1 MGQVPFPPCAEE
13 GVVSALE
20 GLRQVVAWVFRPR
33 RGVRPLGIFLKEE
46 RGVAQFNPE
55 PAYDHRLAERVI
67 VYLQTKDPALF
78 PFTAHFDDARR
89 KAFAR
94 DLREALGD
102 LLDSGSARKTSA
114 SGFMMKDRRLHDVVR
129 EWAAAN
135 GDWPEGSDP
144 RDPTTSLGAVSS

>member
-1 MGQVPFPPCAEE
+1 
-13 GVVSALE
+13 
-20 GLRQVVAWVFRPR
+20 
-33 RGVRPLGIFLKEE
+33 
-46 RGVAQFNPE
+46 VAQFNPE
-55 PAYDHRLAERVI
+55 PAYDHRLAERVV

-78 PFTAHFDDARR
+78 PFTAGFDDARR

-135 GDWPEGSDP
+135 GGWPEGSDP
-144 RDPTTSLGAVSS
+144 RDPTTSLGAVSAAAMSAPVLAPPTEDE